1 VEKDNDVSVVKVR
14 SLHTLN
20 DPRIQEFMRK
30 EREAYEAMQDWQ
42 KQILDAH
49 NRYIYRTFILGE

>member
-20 DPRIQEFMRK
+20 DPHIQEFMRK

-49 NRYIYRTFILGE
+49 DRYIYRTFILGE